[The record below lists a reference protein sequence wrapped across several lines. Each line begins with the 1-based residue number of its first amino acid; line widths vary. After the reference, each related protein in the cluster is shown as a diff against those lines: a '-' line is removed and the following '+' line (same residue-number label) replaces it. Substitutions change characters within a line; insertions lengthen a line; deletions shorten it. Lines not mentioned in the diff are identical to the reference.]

1 MGLTRRVLIAG
12 GGTLLVGTAAA
23 AGGSLVF
30 CQRRRTRAAALPLER
45 LDVALLDIRAPDR
58 ICQALREASPPAA
71 LEEAFLRRADLLE
84 VLRLDCDATRR
95 GALRMAVRE
104 DFRRGDILVADRLIV
119 ARSEALIA
127 ALRWPEA
134 SSRGGDRAGL
144 RRAAR
149 PRPQPAAAAAGVN
162 TKRRSSRYFTT

>member
-12 GGTLLVGTAAA
+12 GGAVVLAGAAA
-23 AGGSLVF
+23 AGGGLALCGAGSRL
-30 CQRRRTRAAALPLER
+30 AGLPLER

-84 VLRLDCDATRR
+84 VLRFDCEATRR

-134 SSRGGDRAGL
+134 FSRGATGL
-144 RRAAR
+144 A
-149 PRPQPAAAAAGVN
+149 
-162 TKRRSSRYFTT
+162 